1 VRASLLS
8 AALFLAHT
16 LSGQTGGTVEGAV
29 VNSVTGTGVA
39 GVTVR
44 LFTQQGAHYE
54 TTTDESGTYRVT
66 GMSSGDYES
75 RFEKTGFGEVE
86 TDFSTPLVPQ
96 RLRVS
101 PAKDAFRLNHQLAPF
116 ATVRGRVVGSD
127 GKPAAHVEVT
137 IAFGPDGFT
146 NTNDDGSF
154 VFDKLRPGSY
164 TIHASPPSN
173 AKAVVRDGV
182 RIEVVTTFYP
192 SATDRTDAQMIAVHG
207 GSDQSGF
214 EIRLQEAPVYRVRG
228 VVVDDA
234 GKPVSGAYVRLA
246 GFADGSNLTG
256 QMMLGYP
263 QGARYL
269 LVGRLPGLDEA
280 SFTTKDDGR
289 FEFPSVRSGD
299 WRILAESERAGEPA
313 TFFADGV
320 VTLTAAESKRA
331 RDPATHRDIMWTGQ
345 ASALVARHDLDDIEI
360 RLAPPFTREGIVD
373 WGDLPVAPAERR
385 SYVRLIDA
393 ESGRVAL
400 GFGSQT
406 GTLRFENLA
415 AGRYRIVPMAAL
427 TAGYYPAAVFLGDR
441 EVTGQEVMLNAT
453 SPPVR
458 VVMKANPGTI
468 RGTVDKGA
476 GATVLLAPQS
486 PTEPDA
492 LLAIQCG
499 LDGAFQIPG
508 LPPGDYS
515 IVAFDRVGS
524 EQGSSVRVSTVLAAA
539 ARVRVDEGA
548 SATVQLQVN
557 RWPE

>member
-1 VRASLLS
+1 VRASALIS
-8 AALFLAHT
+8 ALFLAHA
-16 LSGQTGGTVEGAV
+16 LFAQAGATVEG
-29 VNSVTGTGVA
+29 SVLSSLTGVGIA

-44 LFTQQGAHYE
+44 LFTQQGTHYE

-66 GMSSGDYES
+66 GMSAGDYES
-75 RFEKTGFGEVE
+75 RFEKTGFGELE
-86 TDFSTPLVPQ
+86 ADLSQPLTTQ

-101 PAKDAFRLNHQLAPF
+101 PAKDAFRLNHQLAPL
-116 ATVRGRVVGSD
+116 ATLRGRVIGVD
-127 GKPAAHVEVT
+127 GKPAAKVEVT
-137 IAFGPDGFT
+137 IVPLGPDGFATT
-146 NTNDDGSF
+146 NADGEF

-164 TIHASPPSN
+164 AIRASPPANS
-173 AKAVVRDGV
+173 KAVVRDGV
-182 RIEVVTTFYP
+182 RIETVATFYP
-192 SATDRTDAQMIAVHG
+192 SVSDRADAQMIAVRA

-214 EIRLQEAPVYRVRG
+214 EIRLQEVPVYRVRG

-234 GKPVSGAYVRLA
+234 GKPMSGAYVRLA
-246 GFADGSNLTG
+246 GFSDRSYLTG

-269 LVGRLPGLDEA
+269 LVGRLPGVDEG

-299 WRILAESERAGEPA
+299 WRILAES
-313 TFFADGV
+313 
-320 VTLTAAESKRA
+320 A
-331 RDPATHRDIMWTGQ
+331 REYNPTTHRDMTWTGQ
-345 ASALVARHDLDDIEI
+345 ASALIARHDLDDIEI
-360 RLAPPFTREGIVD
+360 RLAAPFTRDGIVD
-373 WGDLPVAPAERR
+373 WGDVQVAPADRR

-393 ESGRVAL
+393 DSGRVAL

-406 GTLRFENLA
+406 GSLRFENLA
-415 AGRYRIVPMAAL
+415 AGRYRIIPMAAL
-427 TAGYYPAAVFLGDR
+427 TPGYYPGPVFLGDR

-458 VVMKANPGTI
+458 AVMKANPGSI
-468 RGTVDKGA
+468 RGSVENGA

-486 PTEPDA
+486 SQEPDA
-492 LLAIQCG
+492 LLAMQAG
-499 LDGAFQIPG
+499 SDGAFQIPG

-515 IVAFDRVGS
+515 MVAFDRLGT

-539 ARVRVDEGA
+539 TRVRVDEGA
-548 SATVQLQVN
+548 TATVQLTVN